1 MTEKLTVEEL
11 NRFFATEFPQTPV
24 RALELGP
31 MRALVRHEVGEAQ
44 LRPGRTVSGPVMMTT
59 ADVGLYAA
67 ILGEIGLAA
76 LTVTTSFTMN
86 FMRKPVEG
94 RALLGECRLLKL
106 GKTLAVGEVSIYSEG
121 GDDLVAHAV
130 GTYAIPPLHLR

>member
-1 MTEKLTVEEL
+1 MTERLTVEEL
-11 NRFFATEFPQTPV
+11 NRFFAEEFPQTPV

-94 RALLGECRLLKL
+94 RALIGECTLLKL

-121 GDDLVAHAV
+121 STEVVAHAV
-130 GTYAIPPLHLR
+130 GTYAIPPAHLR